1 MAIDRR
7 NPVDR
12 YEFARMLTLTTAATA
27 TAGGGQAAL
36 ATVLGYI
43 VTQVYNA
50 AGVPTTVKIPYFSV

>member
-7 NPVDR
+7 NSVDR
-12 YEFARMLTLTTAATA
+12 SEFAKMLTNTTAATA

-43 VTQVYNA
+43 VTQLPN
-50 AGVPTTVKIPYFSV
+50 GTTVKIPYFAA